1 MGDAR
6 MNPRRLG
13 QDETGLPDTRD
24 NDQWLFDLRSEG
36 SIQAAAIADLRVK
49 LLSGLRRGLTKWLD
63 ANSPELENLAQ
74 DATQEGLVR
83 ILDRLDSFEGRS
95 RFTTWAY
102 KVTIHIAL
110 SKLRRKEW
118 KNVSL
123 DQMLDPDQER
133 GPGLSVISPEVGP
146 EISLEQKE
154 TLERMGQILR
164 EELTDRQMALIQ
176 AAVLQGVPMEAIAQK
191 MGVQRNALYKM
202 MHDARKKLKKRLLL
216 EGLELEDVLASFG
229 EGKTPEGHVVK
240 PRDG

>member
-1 MGDAR
+1 

-164 EELTDRQMALIQ
+164 EELTDRQMALMQ

>member
-164 EELTDRQMALIQ
+164 EELTDRQMALMQ

>member
-1 MGDAR
+1 M
-6 MNPRRLG
+6 P
-13 QDETGLPDTRD
+13 ESRD
-24 NDQWLFDLRSEG
+24 NDQWLSELRSEG
-36 SIQAAAIADLRVK
+36 SIQAVAIADLRAK

-123 DQMLDPDQER
+123 DQMLDPDPER

-154 TLERMGQILR
+154 TLERMGQILQ
-164 EELTDRQMALIQ
+164 EELTDRQMALMQ
-176 AAVLQGVPMEAIAQK
+176 AAVLQGIPMEAIAQK

>member
-1 MGDAR
+1 M
-6 MNPRRLG
+6 P
-13 QDETGLPDTRD
+13 ESRD
-24 NDQWLFDLRSEG
+24 NDQWLSELRSEG
-36 SIQAAAIADLRVK
+36 SIQAAAIADLRAK

-123 DQMLDPDQER
+123 DQMLDPDPER

-154 TLERMGQILR
+154 TLERMGQILQ
-164 EELTDRQMALIQ
+164 EELTDRQMALMQ
-176 AAVLQGVPMEAIAQK
+176 AAVLQGIPMEAIAQK

-229 EGKTPEGHVVK
+229 EGKTPEGYVVK

>member
-1 MGDAR
+1 
-6 MNPRRLG
+6 
-13 QDETGLPDTRD
+13 LPESRD
-24 NDQWLFDLRSEG
+24 NDQWLSELRSEG
-36 SIQAAAIADLRVK
+36 SIQAAAIADLRAK

-123 DQMLDPDQER
+123 DQMLDPDPER

-154 TLERMGQILR
+154 TLERMGQILQ
-164 EELTDRQMALIQ
+164 EELTDRQMALMQ
-176 AAVLQGVPMEAIAQK
+176 AAVLQGIPMEAIAQK

-229 EGKTPEGHVVK
+229 EGKTPEGYVVK

>member
-6 MNPRRLG
+6 MIPRRLE
-13 QDETGLPDTRD
+13 QDETGLPETRD
-24 NDQWLFDLRSEG
+24 NDQWLSELRSEG
-36 SIQAAAIADLRVK
+36 SIQAAAIADLRAK

-83 ILDRLDSFEGRS
+83 ILDRLNSFEGRS

-123 DQMLDPDQER
+123 DQMLDPDSER

-146 EISLEQKE
+146 EVSLEQKE
-154 TLERMGQILR
+154 TLERMGQILQ
-164 EELTDRQMALIQ
+164 EELTDRQMALMQ

-191 MGVQRNALYKM
+191 MGVQRNALHKM
-202 MHDARKKLKKRLLL
+202 MHDARKKLKNRLLL

>member
-1 MGDAR
+1 
-6 MNPRRLG
+6 
-13 QDETGLPDTRD
+13 LPESRD
-24 NDQWLFDLRSEG
+24 NDQWLSELRSEG
-36 SIQAAAIADLRVK
+36 SIQAAAIADLRAK

-123 DQMLDPDQER
+123 DQMLDPDPER

-154 TLERMGQILR
+154 TLERMGQILQ
-164 EELTDRQMALIQ
+164 EELTDRQMALMQ
-176 AAVLQGVPMEAIAQK
+176 AAVLQGIPMEAIAQK

-202 MHDARKKLKKRLLL
+202 MHDARKKLKERLLL

-229 EGKTPEGHVVK
+229 EGKTPEGYVVK